1 MVTLTALLFWLLTD
15 ASFRVTE
22 ANVSLL
28 GLRHADE
35 AAVREHLAGLE
46 RSPNVFR
53 VRASEIVSDLQV
65 LPEVSSAVAT
75 VTLPGNVSVL
85 VEERQ
90 PIFTWSDGEAAWLVD
105 REGMLF
111 APDPTSADTDTDADS
126 SADVAA
132 DASADASADAAA
144 DASAAPVLDASVL
157 DGSTS
162 DLPLVEDGR
171 LSDEAPGIG
180 SHLPATDLAVMR
192 QLLALTPELLG
203 SRAQELALRVD
214 QYDGYVL
221 SSDRGWQAVFG
232 HYTPTLQPPETVPR
246 QVQCLRWL
254 LASHERQLE
263 RVRLAVSEDGCGT
276 FTEFGKP
283 GQASTP

>member
-1 MVTLTALLFWLLTD
+1 MVALTALLFWLLTD
-15 ASFRVTE
+15 ASLRVTE
-22 ANVSLL
+22 TNVSLR
-28 GLRHADE
+28 GLRVADE
-35 AAVREHLAGLE
+35 ASVREHLAGLE

-53 VRASEIVSDLQV
+53 VRASEIVRDLHD
-65 LPEVSSAVAT
+65 LPEVSSAAAT
-75 VTLPGNVSVL
+75 VTLPGHVSVF

-105 REGMLF
+105 REGLLF
-111 APDPTSADTDTDADS
+111 APGPASADAPV
-126 SADVAA
+126 DVAA
-132 DASADASADAAA
+132 DATADAPVDVAA
-144 DASAAPVLDASVL
+144 DATAASVLDASLV
-157 DGSTS
+157 DDSFR

-171 LSDEAPGIG
+171 LSEEAPGIG

-203 SRAQELALRVD
+203 SRAQELVLRVD

-254 LASHERQLE
+254 LASRERQLE
-263 RVRLAVSEDGCGT
+263 RVRLAISEDGCGT
-276 FTEFGKP
+276 FTEFGRP
-283 GQASTP
+283 GQATTP